1 MSPSGIS
8 TVKKPVAQ
16 SVSVIAGWDTAG
28 CRGSVG
34 GRRGTVRRAVRRLT
48 IGQVGNRIP
57 VSANPDPGY
66 SPNDGGGVGDTLR
79 PTEALDSDDVRN
91 DDGDETVDPPEGW
104 READKINA
112 DGEVDESL
120 DEKLAAEEPEQPEL
134 NQPMSEPSGD
144 TELRPD
150 DQVERIDPDQHGR
163 DMGQID
169 GTPEDGD
176 SFFPVVE

>member
-1 MSPSGIS
+1 M
-8 TVKKPVAQ
+8 
-16 SVSVIAGWDTAG
+16 
-28 CRGSVG
+28 
-34 GRRGTVRRAVRRLT
+34 RRLAT
-48 IGQVGNRIP
+48 RQVGNRIP

-79 PTEALDSDDVRN
+79 PTEAMDSDDVRN
-91 DDGDETVDPPEGW
+91 ADGDETVDPPEGW

-134 NQPMSEPSGD
+134 NQPVGEPSGD

-150 DQVERIDPDQHGR
+150 DEVDRIDPDQHGR
-163 DMGQID
+163 DEGQID

>member
-1 MSPSGIS
+1 M
-8 TVKKPVAQ
+8 TT
-16 SVSVIAGWDTAG
+16 D
-28 CRGSVG
+28 
-34 GRRGTVRRAVRRLT
+34 
-48 IGQVGNRIP
+48 
-57 VSANPDPGY
+57 PDPGY

-134 NQPMSEPSGD
+134 NTPMSDPSGD
-144 TELRPD
+144 TELRAD
-150 DQVERIDPDQHGR
+150 DQVDRVDPDQHGR
-163 DMGQID
+163 SEGQVD

>member
-1 MSPSGIS
+1 M
-8 TVKKPVAQ
+8 
-16 SVSVIAGWDTAG
+16 
-28 CRGSVG
+28 
-34 GRRGTVRRAVRRLT
+34 
-48 IGQVGNRIP
+48 
-57 VSANPDPGY
+57 
-66 SPNDGGGVGDTLR
+66 
-79 PTEALDSDDVRN
+79 DSDDVRN
-91 DDGDETVDPPEGW
+91 ADGDETVDPPEGW

-134 NQPMSEPSGD
+134 NQPVGEPSGD

-150 DQVERIDPDQHGR
+150 DEVDRIDPDQHGR
-163 DMGQID
+163 DEGQID